1 MVIASATSSETSPWK
16 IFLLGLLSFGTIV
29 NTSVTT
35 LLCRKEF
42 IAQTARTQLKIAL
55 AFYSA
60 QQRWIYSLPHPNH
73 RRDLLSPDFVTLI
86 GCCCHFFYLG
96 TYCCIISAMLPQPS
110 IVHKQSKS
118 SCVCVEECCV
128 LVLLMNRLP
137 FKGKETHFPT
147 YLMSHTQAKCVCV

>member
-1 MVIASATSSETSPWK
+1 MIERIAGVGGGGIQSSMVIASATSSETSPWK

-60 QQRWIYSLPHPNH
+60 QQR
-73 RRDLLSPDFVTLI
+73 
-86 GCCCHFFYLG
+86 
-96 TYCCIISAMLPQPS
+96 
-110 IVHKQSKS
+110 
-118 SCVCVEECCV
+118 
-128 LVLLMNRLP
+128 
-137 FKGKETHFPT
+137 
-147 YLMSHTQAKCVCV
+147 